1 MKFSD
6 DTALVSLLFGSEQ
19 SRGPALDEFVE
30 WCDMSFLEL
39 NVMKTKEMV
48 FDFRTHKDVLEATLI
63 HDQEVEVVSQYKYL
77 GTVMDDKLRWDAN
90 TEAIAKKGQQRLY
103 FLQKLNS
110 FSVDTKFLTLFYKSF
125 IESIITFSFICWFG
139 CLGVN
144 KNSLQKI
151 VNVSSKVIGE
161 PQRNLQDFFV
171 QQDIRKAS
179 SILGIHTH
187 ILQREFER
195 LPSGRRFRANL
206 CKTNR
211 RKFSF
216 IPTAI
221 SLLNENC

>member
-1 MKFSD
+1 MVFRATQCPHFKPKGHCTVGMKKITLCTLHSPTVTWVQSGKQCD
-6 DTALVSLLFGSEQ
+6 DDD
-19 SRGPALDEFVE
+19 PALDEFVE

-125 IESIITFSFICWFG
+125 IESIVTFSFICWFR
-139 CLGVN
+139 CLSVKN

-161 PQRNLQDFFV
+161 PQRNLQTFF
-171 QQDIRKAS
+171 
-179 SILGIHTH
+179 
-187 ILQREFER
+187 
-195 LPSGRRFRANL
+195 
-206 CKTNR
+206 
-211 RKFSF
+211 
-216 IPTAI
+216 
-221 SLLNENC
+221 